1 MTSIPQCGSVWPS
14 VAAVP
19 LSRAESLWLSDQ
31 PAQPIEALPRAAEPL
46 ANKEGRT
53 ESQRLS
59 ARNAAEPGYPLPA
72 PASCS
77 WLFASRANT
86 DLAKLKSI
94 QPSATPESA
103 NTK

>member
-19 LSRAESLWLSDQ
+19 LSRAESLCFPQ
-31 PAQPIEALPRAAEPL
+31 PAQLIEALPRAAEPL